1 MDSRLMII
9 SKVAFQYPTQMLL
22 AKDNH
27 MIQTLASDRADEP
40 LHIWS
45 LPRTVRRSD
54 YFLNL
59 YPFHPASKL
68 RSVDRISIPEQI
80 SRRGVIGKCFDDLLS
95 GPLGCR
101 MLGHVE
107 MNDLPA
113 P

>member
-1 MDSRLMII
+1 MLTVRINRLMEFWRTTRFDFSRFWGVSVQGLMRPRVVII
-9 SKVAFQYPTQMLL
+9 SKVAFQYPTQMLF

-59 YPFHPASKL
+59 HSRYSPSEIFAVYLIP
-68 RSVDRISIPEQI
+68 ISE
-80 SRRGVIGKCFDDLLS
+80 
-95 GPLGCR
+95 
-101 MLGHVE
+101 
-107 MNDLPA
+107 
-113 P
+113 